1 LGTAIWRPIF
11 GAPVVIEP
19 SESGQSYYPISYL
32 DPGEHGGMFEF
43 GLYSSANILIAE
55 YEIFVTPED

>member
-1 LGTAIWRPIF
+1 
-11 GAPVVIEP
+11 
-19 SESGQSYYPISYL
+19 
-32 DPGEHGGMFEF
+32 MFEF